1 MKNEISYIKG
11 EQKRITRIVTQKFK
25 PEGSSLASDSQS
37 HKRYYLTGGTALAF
51 YFAHRFSEDLDFFT
65 QEYKKEEPERI
76 MDFISKETGF
86 DFKLDAQQD
95 DPKLIP
101 MKVYSLEL
109 RKRCILKIDFVQDFQ
124 KNIKGIKNGL
134 HSLEDIYYRK
144 IFAGI
149 GLVKKQDTTGRIIQA
164 GRQSAKDFF
173 DLYYLSEHY
182 RPLSEFF
189 FEYFSYDKAEALIA
203 WCRGF
208 NRMGLKA
215 GLLDLV
221 PKIDTAKVIK
231 HLEDEILRR
240 IPEKLI

>member
-1 MKNEISYIKG
+1 MKNKISYIKS
-11 EQKRITRIVTQKFK
+11 EQKRIAGIVTKKFK
-25 PEGSSLASDSQS
+25 
-37 HKRYYLTGGTALAF
+37 KYYLTGGTALAF
-51 YFAHRFSEDLDFFT
+51 YFDHRFSEDLDFFT
-65 QEYKKEEPERI
+65 QEYRKEEPDRI
-76 MDFISKETGF
+76 MNFVSKETGF
-86 DFKLDAQQD
+86 DFKLEAEQD

-101 MKVYSLEL
+101 MKVYYLDL
-109 RKRCILKIDFVQDFQ
+109 KKGCVLKIDFVRDFQ
-124 KNIKGIKNGL
+124 ENIKGIKNGL

-149 GLVKKQDTTGRIIQA
+149 GLVKEEDTAGRIIQA
-164 GRQSAKDFF
+164 GRQSVKDFF

-208 NRMGLKA
+208 NRMGLRT

-221 PKIDTAKVIK
+221 PKIDTTKVIK
-231 HLEDEILRR
+231 HLEDEILKK